1 MIETILVYLAGA
13 ALSIALF
20 FALVAR
26 IVRLITGKD
35 LLNKKFPFIRDITN
49 KMFMLGITLAVAYII
64 AMAFFC

>member
-1 MIETILVYLAGA
+1 MIESILVYLAGA

-26 IVRLITGKD
+26 VVRLITGKE

-49 KMFMLGITLAVAYII
+49 KMFMLGITLAVAYILV
-64 AMAFFC
+64 MAFF

>member
-20 FALVAR
+20 FSLVAR

-64 AMAFFC
+64 AMAFFS